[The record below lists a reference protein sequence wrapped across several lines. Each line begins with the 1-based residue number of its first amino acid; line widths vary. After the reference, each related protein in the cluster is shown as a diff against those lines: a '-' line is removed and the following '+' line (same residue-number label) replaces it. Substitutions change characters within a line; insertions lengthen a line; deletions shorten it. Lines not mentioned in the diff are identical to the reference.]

1 MHLSCVGP
9 LLLLFTCAMSGAGA
23 CAAGTASH
31 TEAASWQASSPALP
45 SSLTPR
51 TSHSSATY
59 LVGENDARSRYRVG
73 GSPPLV
79 AELVTESAQR
89 QGKGLDG

>member
-23 CAAGTASH
+23 CAAGTASPP
-31 TEAASWQASSPALP
+31 EASSPALP

-51 TSHSSATY
+51 TSHSLATY
-59 LVGENDARSRYRVG
+59 LMDESMSGLATVGS
-73 GSPPLV
+73 SPPLV
-79 AELVTESAQR
+79 AELVAESAQR

>member
-51 TSHSSATY
+51 TSHSLATY
-59 LVGENDARSRYRVG
+59 LIGESMSGLATVGS
-73 GSPPLV
+73 SPPLV
-79 AELVTESAQR
+79 AELVAESAQR

>member
-31 TEAASWQASSPALP
+31 TEASSPALP

>member
-31 TEAASWQASSPALP
+31 PEAASWQASSPALP

-59 LVGENDARSRYRVG
+59 LMDESMSGLATVGS
-73 GSPPLV
+73 SPPLV